1 MNRDLSLAAAAV
13 VAIAAICFGAVKM
26 HQLMPP
32 SPSPVVATETSSTA
46 GTSATAE
53 GTSAPKGTV
62 IMTVNGEPVTE
73 TEFQLFL
80 STLPDNI
87 RQMANQSEARKRI
100 ADQFVRMKVVEQEA
114 RKLGGDKDPDV
125 QAKMEFGHT
134 NVLVEYAL
142 KKMAPVPPESQLRAE
157 YEKHK
162 GEFGAAELSHILVAY
177 QGGQVPPKSGPA
189 LPEPQAMQKAQAIEA
204 KLRSGALFGPTAA
217 QVSDDQT
224 TGVQGGKLGEV
235 QPGMLPP
242 ELQAVVDRLKPG
254 EISQPVKSQFGIHIF
269 KLDDRRPAPYEQMKP
284 MIARKL
290 QQDAVST
297 AVEKLEKS
305 AHVEKDPK
313 YFSAGVPVVSPPK
326 PQG

>member
-1 MNRDLSLAAAAV
+1 MTRDLSLAAAAV

-32 SPSPVVATETSSTA
+32 SPTPVVATGTAAPGSSTA
-46 GTSATAE
+46 ASGSK
-53 GTSAPKGTV
+53 SPV

-87 RQMANQSEARKRI
+87 RLMANQSEARKKI

-114 RKLGGDKDPDV
+114 RKLGGDNDPDV
-125 QAKMEFGHT
+125 QAKMEFGHL

-142 KKMAPVPPESQLRAE
+142 QKMAVVPAEPQLRSE

-162 GEFGAAELSHILVAY
+162 NEFGAAELSHIVVAY
-177 QGGQVPPKSGPA
+177 QGGKIPPKSGEP

-204 KLRSGALFGPTAA
+204 KLHSGSLFGPTAA
-217 QVSDDQT
+217 QFSDDTT

-242 ELQAVVDRLKPG
+242 ELQAVVDKLTPG
-254 EISQPVKSQFGIHIF
+254 QISQPVKSEFGIHIF
-269 KLDDRRPAPYEQMKP
+269 RLDDRRPAPYEQVRP
-284 MIARKL
+284 MIVRKL
-290 QQDAVST
+290 QQDAVAA

-305 AHVEKDPK
+305 AQVKKDDK
-313 YFSAGVPVVSPPK
+313 YFSAQSPVVSAPK

>member
-1 MNRDLSLAAAAV
+1 MTRDLSLAAAAI

-32 SPSPVVATETSSTA
+32 SPSPVVATEASAA
-46 GTSATAE
+46 GAPPAATP
-53 GTSAPKGTV
+53 APKGQV
-62 IMTVNGEPVTE
+62 IMRVNGEPVTE

-87 RQMANQSEARKRI
+87 RLMANQSEPRKKI
-100 ADQFVRMKVVEQEA
+100 AEQFVRMKVVEQEA
-114 RKLGGDKDPDV
+114 RRLGADKDPDV
-125 QAKMEFGHT
+125 QAKMAFGHT
-134 NVLVEYAL
+134 NVLAEYAL
-142 KKMAPVPPESQLRAE
+142 QKMAAVPSETQLRAE

-177 QGGQVPPKSGPA
+177 QGGQIPPKSGPP

-204 KLRSGALFGPTAA
+204 KLRSGSLFGPTAA
-217 QVSDDQT
+217 QLSDDQT

-242 ELQAVVDRLKPG
+242 ELQAVVDKLHPG

-269 KLDDRRPAPYEQMKP
+269 KLDDRRAAPYEQVRP
-284 MIARKL
+284 MILRKL
-290 QQDAVST
+290 QQDAVT
-297 AVEKLEKS
+297 AAVEKLEKS
-305 AHVEKDPK
+305 ARVEKDPA
-313 YFSAGVPVVSPPK
+313 YFSANAPIVSPPK